1 MCCFCGCCSNWNG
14 MCWYIQTFLP
24 IHTHLLLHRLSLLK
38 CTFELV
44 LEKFR
49 IFVMETWSLNRRLN
63 ANPIKSL
70 TFMKPY
76 YKYSRSQLWE
86 ILSVSFCEGIKK
98 KKNIFWCVCSWN
110 STSVVSKM
118 FLNQSSFTLDNL
130 TNNRLTEL
138 FCFLWHI
145 SQTGSLSPLLAQ
157 LVLLPLVTFT
167 AHNRPALLSTRPSS
181 LLTDLIIKIKKTTYY
196 RLLEQSLS

>member
-98 KKNIFWCVCSWN
+98 KKRIFSGVSAAEIPLQLFQKCSLIKVRSHLTTWP
-110 STSVVSKM
+110 TIVS
-118 FLNQSSFTLDNL
+118 QSCSA
-130 TNNRLTEL
+130 
-138 FCFLWHI
+138 FCD
-145 SQTGSLSPLLAQ
+145 T
-157 LVLLPLVTFT
+157 
-167 AHNRPALLSTRPSS
+167 
-181 LLTDLIIKIKKTTYY
+181 
-196 RLLEQSLS
+196 